1 MNNSIPK
8 PEFLTLQ
15 DFMDPKLYEIL
26 NDPSLYEFTN
36 KTMTVVF
43 WDITGFSYIC
53 NTFKKQTRGVVGFL
67 NKYCQNAIEIVN
79 KKSGIIDKFIGDGIL
94 AYFGFNNN
102 KEDAK
107 VGTYNAI
114 NAAIE
119 LRQTFQIVKNE
130 WIKIWREHF
139 NQEINL
145 INLKCGIHTGDVLF
159 GILAMG
165 TRFQVTVYG
174 STVNLASRL
183 EGLADNQQIIISKD
197 VKEIVEKY
205 YQINYI
211 PISSDNKI
219 KSYPEIKQV
228 YEIVE

>member
-1 MNNSIPK
+1 MNNIPK

-26 NDPSLYEFTN
+26 NDPSWYEFTN

-43 WDITGFSYIC
+43 WDISGFSYIC
-53 NTFKKQTRGVVGFL
+53 NTSKKQIHGVVGFL
-67 NKYCQNAIEIVN
+67 NKYYQNAIKIVN
-79 KKSGIIDKFIGDGIL
+79 QNNGIIDKFIGDGIL
-94 AYFGFNNN
+94 AYFGFAS
-102 KEDAK
+102 KEDSK
-107 VGTYNAI
+107 VGTYNTI
-114 NAAIE
+114 TAAID

-165 TRFQVTVYG
+165 TR
-174 STVNLASRL
+174 
-183 EGLADNQQIIISKD
+183 
-197 VKEIVEKY
+197 
-205 YQINYI
+205 YI
-211 PISSDNKI
+211 
-219 KSYPEIKQV
+219 
-228 YEIVE
+228 

>member
-1 MNNSIPK
+1 
-8 PEFLTLQ
+8 
-15 DFMDPKLYEIL
+15 
-26 NDPSLYEFTN
+26 
-36 KTMTVVF
+36 MTVVF
-43 WDITGFSYIC
+43 WDISGFSYIC

-67 NKYCQNAIEIVN
+67 NKYYQNVIEIVN
-79 KKSGIIDKFIGDGIL
+79 KNNGIIDKFIGDGIL
-94 AYFGFNNN
+94 AYFGFNS
-102 KEDAK
+102 KEDSK

-165 TRFQVTVYG
+165 TRFQVTAYG

-183 EGLADNQQIIISKD
+183 EWLADNQQIIISKE
-197 VKEIVEKY
+197 VKEIVEKNF
-205 YQINYI
+205 QTH
-211 PISSDNKI
+211 PISINSDNQI
-219 KSYPEIKQV
+219 KSYPDIEEV
-228 YEIVE
+228 YEIV